1 MARASAVSAGQRY
14 IKSYK
19 LTRERTEWRVVD
31 IKAVGSAPPHAQL
44 VNCSDPSDM
53 RTVSCAELAEGD
65 DFDLAEESREERV
78 HARLDTLVR
87 GGADGG
93 ARVGRLLRQ
102 ITLAVRRFKRSC
114 ARVPMKGKAVM
125 AAARELR
132 RTN

>member
-19 LTRERTEWRVVD
+19 LTRGRTEWRVVD

-44 VNCSDPSDM
+44 VNCGDPSDM
-53 RTVSCAELAEGD
+53 RTVSCAELAEGG
-65 DFDLAEESREERV
+65 DFDLAEEPREEPV

-87 GGADGG
+87 GGTAGG
-93 ARVGRLLRQ
+93 DRVGRLLRQ
-102 ITLAVRRFKRSC
+102 INLAVRRFKRSC
-114 ARVPMKGKAVM
+114 ARAPMKGKAVM